1 MLKMRKLDHLFEEMM
16 LFTNRNLYIIYIA
29 TIKQSKIGQKSDV
42 TTVAMATMTFKMAD
56 ILTLNAFYFKKRSV
70 TPIFY
75 FRKHFLIVQ
84 YTI

>member
-16 LFTNRNLYIIYIA
+16 LFTNRNLCIIYTA

-42 TTVAMATMTFKMAD
+42 TTVAMATMTIQDGRYFGFER
-56 ILTLNAFYFKKRSV
+56 IYFKKRSV

-84 YTI
+84 CTI